1 MRRFLVVLV
10 LLAVVA
16 GVAYTVG
23 HRTRPSATTTTLA
36 TTTSTTSTTIAVTST
51 TATAAPCTSD
61 AVTIALSL
69 TGGGTG
75 TSTFQLVLQNTGAS
89 PCSLSGTSKLQL
101 RDANGVAMSTLTVAS
116 TSGFS
121 DPHANLPA
129 RSVRLEVGG
138 KAFEDASYP
147 SIPSGAQRTCPL
159 AASIDVFMPRTIAAV
174 SVPAVINPC
183 GGGLIRLSP
192 IFS

>member
-1 MRRFLVVLV
+1 MRRLLVFVV
-10 LLAVVA
+10 LLALVA

-23 HRTRPSATTTTLA
+23 HRTRSTPTTTTLA
-36 TTTSTTSTTIAVTST
+36 TTTSTTSTTLATTTTTSA
-51 TATAAPCTSD
+51 ATPCTSD
-61 AVTIALSL
+61 AVTVALSL

-75 TSTFQLVLQNTGAS
+75 TSTFQLAFQNTGAS
-89 PCSLSGTSKLQL
+89 PCSLLGTSKLQL
-101 RDANGVAMSTLTVAS
+101 RDANGAAMPTITVPS
-116 TSGFS
+116 TSGFADS
-121 DPHANLPA
+121 QANLPA

-147 SIPSGAQRTCPL
+147 SIPSGTQRTCAV
-159 AASIDVFMPRTIAAV
+159 AASIDVLMPRTLTSV

>member
-1 MRRFLVVLV
+1 MKRLVAFLV
-10 LLAVVA
+10 LLALVA

-23 HRTRPSATTTTLA
+23 HRTSSTPTTTTLA
-36 TTTSTTSTTIAVTST
+36 TTTSTTSTTLSTTTST
-51 TATAAPCTSD
+51 SSAVPCTSD
-61 AVTIALSL
+61 ALTIGLSL

-75 TSTFQLVLQNTGAS
+75 TSTFQLIFQNTGNS
-89 PCSLSGTSKLQL
+89 PCSLLGTSSLQL
-101 RDANGVAMSTLTVAS
+101 RDMNGAAMPTITVAS

-121 DPHANLPA
+121 DAQANLPA

-138 KAFEDASYP
+138 KALEDASYP
-147 SIPSGAQRTCPL
+147 SVPAGTQRTCPI
-159 AASIDVFMPRTIAAV
+159 AASVDVLVPRTV
-174 SVPAVINPC
+174 SPASVQATINPC